1 MKGSVRSRERGVWE
15 VRVYLGRDTSTG
27 RKRYRSRTVRGS
39 RREADRVARAMVAE
53 AETGAETAAVEPLE
67 EVLTFG
73 RWLDEWWVAKR
84 TALSPSSVAPWRSAI
99 ELHLKPSLGDLPL
112 EELRLHHLEDLYQG
126 LVDGGLSP
134 GRVQK
139 VHTVASVALN
149 AAVRRGLIAASP
161 AALAKP
167 PGGRRSEPDPPT
179 PQEVAQLVTAAQAD
193 DPGLYEFLVVAANT
207 GARRGEICA
216 LRWSDLDVGNRVLT
230 IARAV
235 AKGGGDGVV
244 VRQTKTGTVAR
255 IAVSQQVVDV
265 LGHRRER
272 LCAVLGAAD
281 VELPADGFIWSQD
294 PEGRRPIYPDTIS
307 VRFRTLRERIGLDY
321 IELRQFRHY
330 TATQL
335 LAAGIDVRTVAG
347 RLRHARPAMTLDR
360 YAAWVPARDREA
372 ADLLEGLNGGA
383 TEVAGGG

>member
-1 MKGSVRSRERGVWE
+1 
-15 VRVYLGRDTSTG
+15 
-27 RKRYRSRTVRGS
+27 
-39 RREADRVARAMVAE
+39 MVVEAE
-53 AETGAETAAVEPLE
+53 AEAQAAPAEPVAP
-67 EVLTFG
+67 VLTFG
-73 RWLDEWWVAKR
+73 GWLDEWWVAKR

-99 ELHLKPSLGDLPL
+99 ELHLKPSLGELPL
-112 EELRLHHLEDLYQG
+112 GELRLHDLEDVYQR

-179 PQEVAQLVTAAQAD
+179 PQEVAQLLTAAHAAD
-193 DPGLYEFLVVAANT
+193 PDLYEFLVVAANT

-235 AKGGGDGVV
+235 VKGGGDGVV
-244 VRQTKTGTVAR
+244 VRQTKTGAVGR

-265 LGHRRER
+265 LRQRQER
-272 LCAVLGAAD
+272 LASALGGAN
-281 VELPADGFIWSQD
+281 VERPADGFIWSQD
-294 PEGRRPIYPDTIS
+294 PEGSRPIYPDTIS
-307 VRFRTLRERIGLDY
+307 VRFRALRERAGLDHV
-321 IELRQFRHY
+321 ELRQFRHY

-372 ADLLEGLNGGA
+372 ADLLEGINGGA
-383 TEVAGGG
+383 TEAAAGS